1 MRFHWL
7 AVALKFVLLAV
18 VVKLVLVLV
27 LLLTLP
33 FWAWRETGTI
43 DAPRS

>member
-7 AVALKFVLLAV
+7 AVASKFVLIAV
-18 VVKLVLVLV
+18 AVKLVLVLA

-33 FWAWRETGTI
+33 RVPSLFRRAR
-43 DAPRS
+43 A

>member
-7 AVALKFVLLAV
+7 AVALKFVLLAA
-18 VVKLVLVLV
+18 VVKLVLVLL

-33 FWAWRETGTI
+33 LMPSLSRRAR
-43 DAPRS
+43 A

>member
-33 FWAWRETGTI
+33 LWPSLSRRAH
-43 DAPRS
+43 A

>member
-18 VVKLVLVLV
+18 VLKLVLVLV

-33 FWAWRETGTI
+33 RWPPLSRRAR
-43 DAPRS
+43 A

>member
-1 MRFHWL
+1 MRLHWL

-33 FWAWRETGTI
+33 LWPSISRRAR
-43 DAPRS
+43 A

>member
-18 VVKLVLVLV
+18 VVKLLLVLV

-33 FWAWRETGTI
+33 LWPSLSRRAR
-43 DAPRS
+43 A